1 MLRNRACRAKI
12 ASGKLVA
19 DFSLPRFDVV
29 KAEVVAT
36 AMACDASITA
46 TGKRRQRA
54 IDGRTT
60 RHQGYG
66 LSQSGRAMTE
76 CIFGCSDRI

>member
-1 MLRNRACRAKI
+1 
-12 ASGKLVA
+12 
-19 DFSLPRFDVV
+19 
-29 KAEVVAT
+29 
-36 AMACDASITA
+36 MACDASITA

>member
-1 MLRNRACRAKI
+1 
-12 ASGKLVA
+12 
-19 DFSLPRFDVV
+19 
-29 KAEVVAT
+29 
-36 AMACDASITA
+36 MACDASITA
-46 TGKRRQRA
+46 TGKRRQRT

-66 LSQSGRAMTE
+66 LSQSCRAMTE

>member
-1 MLRNRACRAKI
+1 
-12 ASGKLVA
+12 
-19 DFSLPRFDVV
+19 
-29 KAEVVAT
+29 
-36 AMACDASITA
+36 MACDASITA
-46 TGKRRQRA
+46 TGKRRKRA

-66 LSQSGRAMTE
+66 LSQSCRAMIE